1 MSWGVMGVYL
11 RDAITGVG
19 TQSSIERSVGVPP
32 GVLRS
37 FFDEI
42 VEAGYLTRDG
52 DTLRLTPRGRVETDL
67 ITTAWRAWLVQELH
81 DWLPADDVEIGSG
94 GTPAA
99 IGPTANG
106 VVTDVDRTG
115 RHRDPHGAR
124 VDAALDRIVVR
135 LVREGE
141 QEPV

>member
-1 MSWGVMGVYL
+1 V
-11 RDAITGVG
+11 TGVG
-19 TQSSIERSVGVPP
+19 RQSSIEHSVGVPP

-42 VEAGYLTRDG
+42 VAAGYLTRDG

-67 ITTAWRAWLVQELH
+67 ITTAWRAWLVRELH
-81 DWLPADDVEIGSG
+81 DWLPAAEAQVQSGGPAAIESG
-94 GTPAA
+94 GTAA
-99 IGPTANG
+99 IQPADGAT
-106 VVTDVDRTG
+106 TVDRAG
-115 RHRDPHGAR
+115 RHRDPYGAR

-141 QEPV
+141 LEPM

>member
-19 TQSSIERSVGVPP
+19 RQSSIEHSVGVPP

-81 DWLPADDVEIGSG
+81 DWLPAPDSEIEG
-94 GTPAA
+94 GGPSA
-99 IGPTANG
+99 IGPAG
-106 VVTDVDRTG
+106 ADPGADVDRTG

-141 QEPV
+141 LEPA